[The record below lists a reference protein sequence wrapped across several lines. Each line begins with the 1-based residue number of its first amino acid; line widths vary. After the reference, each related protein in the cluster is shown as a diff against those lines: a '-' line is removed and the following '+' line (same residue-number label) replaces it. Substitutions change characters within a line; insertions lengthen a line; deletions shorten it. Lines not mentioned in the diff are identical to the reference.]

1 MPSIV
6 TYSKDSESGSKY
18 FLNFEKGDIEDI
30 LDLDLSNSIFEDVG
44 KPYVKEA
51 TNVTN
56 HLLNRSYEDIT
67 INTDI
72 VKQIES
78 ILSDFESSESKSV
91 GFYVLLILYAIIIFI
106 GISGNCTVLVAIL
119 CKKSMRTP
127 HNLFIA
133 ALAVSG
139 KI

>member
-1 MPSIV
+1 MPPIV
-6 TYSKDSESGSKY
+6 TYSKDSESDSRY
-18 FLNFEKGDIEDI
+18 FLNFEKDDLKNI
-30 LDLDLSNSIFEDVG
+30 LDLDLSNLVFEDVSE
-44 KPYVKEA
+44 PYLKEA
-51 TNVTN
+51 TNVTD
-56 HLLNRSYEDIT
+56 HLLNRSYEDIA

-91 GFYVLLILYAIIIFI
+91 GFYVLLVLYAIIIFI
-106 GISGNCTVLVAIL
+106 GISGNCTVLVAIF